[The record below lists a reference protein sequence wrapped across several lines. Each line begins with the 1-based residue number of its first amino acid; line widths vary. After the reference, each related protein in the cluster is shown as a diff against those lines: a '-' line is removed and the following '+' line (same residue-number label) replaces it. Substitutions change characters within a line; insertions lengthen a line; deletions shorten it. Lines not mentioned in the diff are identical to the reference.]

1 MKNYVKPS
9 IELTK
14 FDVEDII
21 TVSGAVN
28 PGNPGVVGGE
38 AALSTDAA
46 AIYNAAGIAAGEK
59 ATNFVEFQW

>member
-21 TVSGAVN
+21 TVSGSN
-28 PGNPGVVGGE
+28 PGNPGVVGGQD
-38 AALSTDAA
+38 ALSTDAA
-46 AIYNAAGIAAGEK
+46 AIYNAAGYAEAEK
-59 ATNFVEFQW
+59 AANIVEFQW

>member
-21 TVSGAVN
+21 TVSGAN

-46 AIYNAAGIAAGEK
+46 AIYNAAGIATEDK
-59 ATNFVEFQW
+59 ATNFVEFEW